1 MNLSLLSGE
10 LIMPHNTANRIAHR
24 LVATPSPRELLA
36 SFIELVDR
44 FICAYADAVQRSLH
58 DDEVAQIANSVGEA
72 LRHQIREL
80 GGYMEA
86 HVPRMSP
93 QARSEV
99 NLVLRMQS
107 VQILL
112 HGGIQAASGQ
122 LSPEKV
128 RVINGT
134 FEVVK
139 KTLHRLLE
147 TICKKS
153 PRWSEEMFGTVNDV
167 FVLLS
172 SFLFMNPNPQFQ
184 LTHRSDPERFGDGWK
199 LAG

>member
-1 MNLSLLSGE
+1 MELSLLSGG
-10 LIMPHNTANRIAHR
+10 LIMPNNTANRIAHR

-36 SFIELVDR
+36 SFMELVDR
-44 FICAYADAVQRSLH
+44 FICAYADAVRRSLR
-58 DDEVAQIANSVGEA
+58 DDEVAQIANAVGEA

-86 HVPRMSP
+86 GVQRMSP
-93 QARSEV
+93 QAMSEV

-107 VQILL
+107 VRILL
-112 HGGIQAASGQ
+112 QGGIQAASGQ

-134 FEVVK
+134 FQVVK

-147 TICKKS
+147 IICKKS
-153 PRWSEEMFGTVNDV
+153 PRWSDEMFGTFNDV
-167 FVLLS
+167 FALLS
-172 SFLFMNPNPQFQ
+172 SFLFMDPNPQFQ
-184 LTHRSDPERFGDGWK
+184 LTDRSEPERFGDGWK